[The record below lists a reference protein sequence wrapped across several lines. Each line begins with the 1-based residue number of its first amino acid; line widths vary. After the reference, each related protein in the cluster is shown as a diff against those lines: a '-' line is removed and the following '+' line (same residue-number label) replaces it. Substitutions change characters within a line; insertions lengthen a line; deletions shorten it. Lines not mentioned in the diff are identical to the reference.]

1 MAKALLIQ
9 AAIHDEH
16 VERSQPLGL
25 MYLAA
30 YLRRHTPYEP
40 VIHDMR
46 PTYKRPELAAEAIRR
61 TKPAVVG
68 ISAQSPEA
76 PVLHQLCRLVKD
88 ISPETPV
95 IAGGVHATAYAEE
108 TMHADPHLDFVI
120 PGEGEFAFAEL
131 TTALLEGGDPTA
143 VPGIVYRRDG
153 EIRRTT
159 PRPPAPDPDV
169 IPYPAWELIDLD
181 AYGRLPRIGMIYA
194 HRRYMIMETAR
205 ACPFNCAWCHKT
217 AGREHRMHRPDYVI
231 GEFEELIRRHRIGEV
246 TIIDDMF
253 NFDIARVNAIFEGL
267 LQRGLTL
274 PIAVVN
280 GLRADLLPD
289 ETLVLMRRAG
299 VYRVMFAIETATA
312 RMQKLNRKNLN
323 LDKARHAIETASRL
337 GFLIH
342 GNFIIG
348 LPDETEAEARAT
360 VDFAVRS
367 KMDTIG
373 IYRAIPYKN
382 CDLYQ
387 IARQQGVVL
396 PEGEATFSFW
406 DASVNISRVPLA
418 TLNRLKKLA
427 YRQAYR
433 RPGRVWRLLRRL
445 PNKPHLIPYLFYFFL
460 RKAFRNN

>member
-1 MAKALLIQ
+1 MAKALFIQ

-25 MYLAA
+25 LYLAS
-30 YLRRHTPYEP
+30 YLRKHSPYQP
-40 VIHDMR
+40 IIYDMR
-46 PTYKRPELAAEAIRR
+46 PAYRRPDLAASMLRWTE
-61 TKPAVVG
+61 PAVVG

-76 PVLHQLCRLVKD
+76 PVLHQLSRLVKEWR
-88 ISPETPV
+88 PETPV

-108 TMHADPHLDFVI
+108 TMRADPNLDFVI
-120 PGEGEFAFAEL
+120 PGEGEITFKEL
-131 TTALLEGGDPTA
+131 MTALLEGGDPTT

-159 PRPPAPDPDV
+159 PRPPASDPDV
-169 IPYPAWELIDLD
+169 IPYPAWDLIDLD
-181 AYGRLPRIGMIYA
+181 VYSHLPRIGMIYA

-205 ACPFNCAWCHKT
+205 ACPFHCAWCHKT
-217 AGREHRMHRPDYVI
+217 AGREHRMHRPEYVI
-231 GEFEELIRRHRIGEV
+231 GEFEELIRKHRIGEV

-267 LQRGLTL
+267 LRRGLTL

-289 ETLVLMRRAG
+289 ETLALMRRAG
-299 VYRVMFAIETATA
+299 VYRVMFAIETATE
-312 RMQKLNRKNLN
+312 RMQQLNRKNLD

-360 VDFAVRS
+360 IDFAVRS
-367 KMDTIG
+367 KMDTLG

-382 CDLYQ
+382 CDLYK
-387 IARQQGVVL
+387 IAKQQGIEL

-406 DASVNISRVPLA
+406 DAKVNLSRTPLE
-418 TLNRLKKLA
+418 TLNRLKKQA
-427 YRQAYR
+427 YQRAYR
-433 RPGRVWRLLRRL
+433 RPDRLWRLFWRL
-445 PNKPHLIPYLFYFFL
+445 PHKPRLIPYLFFFFL